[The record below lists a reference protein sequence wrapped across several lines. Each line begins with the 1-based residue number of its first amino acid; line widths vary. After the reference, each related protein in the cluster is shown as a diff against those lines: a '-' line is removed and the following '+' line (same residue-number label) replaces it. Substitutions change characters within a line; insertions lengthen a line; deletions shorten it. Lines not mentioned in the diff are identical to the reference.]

1 MAGIRQR
8 DVDTALDR
16 AERRF
21 NKCWSY
27 LTAIKAGKFSKDKLE
42 PLLAFQPALAAAL
55 FDLSKVHA
63 QIAKERRARISSKS
77 RLAPVWFKARMA
89 FLNRQQQRLVE
100 ALQIGRSIGDGYAWF
115 FYQNEVQFLA
125 QQVQGPKPSMMST
138 GIGGVGELQS
148 ALNMHMLG
156 GYFLVHHC
164 ITSMLR
170 LGDVTLINL
179 RGFKVAG
186 IGELKSHSDIPGH
199 VTVSMSV
206 LGDGPGID
214 LHQGPPATA
223 PETPL
228 SNVVEQLTAAA
239 KDRLKRQMDRI
250 QKSHVEA
257 RKKPDSL
264 VSIESENRIG
274 ALERLLRHAP
284 TGRLSYARAGNSLL
298 LFAYRS
304 PARPLSKRL
313 ANSAKPTKQTWR
325 GLNAL
330 PDKVLEIVIHGRQDN
345 SVLLNWFFYQRDGHF
360 YYLPGMT
367 HPFWWPLNPKALKAV
382 VFRQTIVGTAYN
394 PAWLFRTLEEAG
406 FEVDSSDV
414 RNAKISRR
422 KGDALFQSEGTSF
435 YLRAIQ
441 DYLMDESSIANM
453 LTIAYESQ
461 IGGVAEGPKRVDLI
475 LHQKFG
481 RPDDTEEAGQG

>member
-1 MAGIRQR
+1 MIGIRQR

-27 LTAIKAGKFSKDKLE
+27 LTAIKTRKFSKNKLE
-42 PLLAFQPALAAAL
+42 PLLAFQPLLATAL

-63 QIAKERRARISSKS
+63 QIAKERQARISSKN
-77 RLAPVWFKARMA
+77 RLAPAWFKARMA
-89 FLNRQQQRLVE
+89 FLNRQQERLVE
-100 ALQIGRSIGDGYAWF
+100 ALQIGRSIGDGYAWL
-115 FYQNEVQFLA
+115 FYQNEMQFLA
-125 QQVQGPKPSMMST
+125 QQVQGPKPSVMST
-138 GIGGVGELQS
+138 GIGGIGELQS
-148 ALNMHMLG
+148 ARNMRMLG

-170 LGDVTLINL
+170 LGDVTLVNL

-186 IGELKSHSDIPGH
+186 IGELKSHSDKPGH

-206 LGDGPGID
+206 LGEGPRID
-214 LHQGPPATA
+214 LHQGAPATVQ
-223 PETPL
+223 EMHL
-228 SNVVEQLTAAA
+228 FNVVEQLTAAA

-250 QKSHVEA
+250 KKSHIEA

-264 VSIESENRIG
+264 VAIESENRIG
-274 ALERLLRHAP
+274 ALERLLRRTP
-284 TGRLSYARAGNSLL
+284 TGRLSYARASNGLL

-313 ANSAKPTKQTWR
+313 AKSVKPTKQTWL

-330 PDKVLEIVIHGRQDN
+330 RDEVQEIVIPGRQDN
-345 SVLLNWFFYQRDGHF
+345 SVLLNLFFYRHDGHF

-367 HPFWWPLNPKALKAV
+367 HPFWWPLTPKALKAV

-394 PAWLFRTLEEAG
+394 PAWLFKTLEEAG
-406 FEVDSSDV
+406 FEVNSSDV
-414 RNAKISRR
+414 HNAKISRR

-435 YLRAIQ
+435 YLRAVQ
-441 DYLMDESSIANM
+441 DYLMDERSIANM

-461 IGGVAEGPKRVDLI
+461 IGGAVEGPKRINLI

-481 RPDDTEEAGQG
+481 RPDNTKETVGG